1 MSNRLSIHGDEYDQ
15 IPATTQLTHALMK
28 LAFLVKKGDV
38 PRVIEL
44 YDAFCFKLL
53 LLDIYDSNRLM
64 SEIHNKKINELLES
78 INQRPFHQRT
88 IQHLMCLI
96 SEAWLLPAST
106 YIITSMEMF
115 GRDHVTGGN
124 PEPDNVEDNEELH
137 EILLCSALD
146 MKK

>member
-64 SEIHNKKINELLES
+64 SEIHNKKINKLLKS

-88 IQHLMCLI
+88 IQNLMCLI
-96 SEAWLLPAST
+96 SEARLLPVST
-106 YIITSMEMF
+106 YITHPWRYLIKIT
-115 GRDHVTGGN
+115 
-124 PEPDNVEDNEELH
+124 
-137 EILLCSALD
+137 
-146 MKK
+146 